1 MSPAETGELPCST
14 QSNPQNYRWLL
25 LVSHKTLAWFVT
37 QHELTDTGLRV
48 VVFFFFVVLTESI
61 NTHRKGGRGAAD
73 RILDIKSIPMPCP
86 AGRTFLVH
94 L

>member
-25 LVSHKTLAWFVT
+25 LLSHKTLAWFVT
-37 QHELTDTGLRV
+37 QHEVTDTRLRV
-48 VVFFFFVVLTESI
+48 FFVVLTESM

-73 RILDIKSIPMPCP
+73 RVLDIKSIPMPCP
-86 AGRTFLVH
+86 AEWTFLVH